1 MTISFRPAVRSN
13 VNLLIGLAGASGSG
27 KTYSAMRLA
36 SGMAEGKRFAVIDT
50 ENGRASHYADQFQ
63 FDVAE
68 LREPFTPH
76 AYAEAIAAADKAGYP
91 VIVVDSASHEYAG
104 SGGVLDM
111 QEAEFVRMGSRDG
124 VKMAS
129 WIKPK
134 MEHKKMMQRLLQ
146 TRAHL
151 ILCFRAEAKIEIIKE
166 NGKTVIVPK
175 QSLVGIDGWIPL
187 TEKTVP
193 FELTVSLLLTPDAP
207 GIPKPIKLQQQHRAL
222 FPLDKAI
229 TEDSGRRIAEWAA
242 GGTKAPAASPAKA
255 APAGQD
261 DASASIAAAEG
272 SDTSPADDGAP
283 IEYITPQQEA
293 DLHTLCIDNDIP
305 TGRLKTAANVT
316 TLDQILAA
324 DYARALAWVN
334 TAIARRNG
342 AAA

>member
-1 MTISFRPAVRSN
+1 MSVSFRPAIRSN
-13 VNLLIGLAGASGSG
+13 VNLLIGLAGASGAG
-27 KTYSAMRLA
+27 KSFSAMRLA
-36 SGMAEGKRFAVIDT
+36 SGISNGARFAVIDT

-76 AYAEAIAAADKAGYP
+76 AYAEAIEAADRAGYP

-111 QEAEFVRMGSRDG
+111 QEAEFQRMGGRDSA
-124 VKMAS
+124 KMAS

-151 ILCFRAEAKIEIIKE
+151 ILCFRAEAKIEIVKE

-242 GGTKAPAASPAKA
+242 GGTKAAAASPAKA
-255 APAGQD
+255 APAGQND
-261 DASASIAAAEG
+261 DGAPIVTAEG
-272 SDTSPADDGAP
+272 SDTSPAADGAP

-305 TGRLKTAANVT
+305 TGRLKTAAGVT

-334 TAIARRNG
+334 TAIARRKE